1 MSGVNCNCL
10 LDTGSQVTTV
20 SASFYNRHLSEH
32 PIQPINGLDVEG
44 ASGEN
49 VPYLGYVPLILKFA
63 QNFVETEPEVSSL
76 ALVVPDIRSNCDL
89 PVLIGTNALDVLYDE
104 HCHGKNT
111 HDLSPVYGYRQI
123 LRTLK
128 LRKEVNSTGRIGLI
142 TLKNDEQR
150 VIPAQG
156 KVLLEGYVKAN
167 TTNECAIVEQPS
179 TSTLPGGIFVECCL
193 VTLPKKSL
201 HKLPVWVKNEN
212 EHDVTLPSSCVI
224 AELHAPEQIYDNL
237 PNSDKKTDAVKCCA
251 VASQPTVDPT
261 KSGLTFYFG
270 DSPLSKEWKEKITQS
285 KSLW

>member
-20 SASFYNRHLSEH
+20 SASFYNNHLSEH

-49 VPYLGYVPLILKFA
+49 IPYLGYVPLILKFA

-123 LRTLK
+123 LRD
-128 LRKEVNSTGRIGLI
+128 RKSV
-142 TLKNDEQR
+142 
-150 VIPAQG
+150 V
-156 KVLLEGYVKAN
+156 
-167 TTNECAIVEQPS
+167 
-179 TSTLPGGIFVECCL
+179 
-193 VTLPKKSL
+193 
-201 HKLPVWVKNEN
+201 
-212 EHDVTLPSSCVI
+212 
-224 AELHAPEQIYDNL
+224 
-237 PNSDKKTDAVKCCA
+237 
-251 VASQPTVDPT
+251 
-261 KSGLTFYFG
+261 
-270 DSPLSKEWKEKITQS
+270 
-285 KSLW
+285 